1 MHAVCIDGGKFRFA
15 LDSLEDGSSLAE
27 LGLFVFLKLPVF
39 NMFNYTEYMQD
50 IPARPNLFLRG
61 LKCISGNIKMAD
73 VTTDHDQL
81 PTLVFA
87 ILHV

>member
-39 NMFNYTEYMQD
+39 NMLNYTEYL
-50 IPARPNLFLRG
+50 I
-61 LKCISGNIKMAD
+61 
-73 VTTDHDQL
+73 T
-81 PTLVFA
+81 
-87 ILHV
+87 